1 MLFRSEQVLSIKK
14 QNLRYED
21 YGNKAIQDLFSS
33 QSLDGAIK
41 KEITVM
47 YSCVAYN
54 EGGGQFSVQ
63 VLPREVQWSSV
74 NAIRLL
80 DVNADGKDEII
91 AGGNH
96 FYFLPQFGRLDAS
109 FGHVLVQ
116 KERRSWEEMP
126 YASSG
131 LLLKGQVTD
140 IQEVSVKGITHLL
153 FLQNDDLPV
162 FMRVSRSLK
171 K

>member
-1 MLFRSEQVLSIKK
+1 
-14 QNLRYED
+14 
-21 YGNKAIQDLFSS
+21 
-33 QSLDGAIK
+33 
-41 KEITVM
+41 M

-74 NAIRLL
+74 NAIRLM

-116 KERRSWEEMP
+116 KERRSWEELP

-140 IQEVSVKGITHLL
+140 IQKLSVKGITHLL